1 MPTRVTGMS
10 RRAFGRIAA
19 GAGMLGSAGLP
30 EGCAKPGAGQGKS
43 SGPQPPAG
51 KGVGLVLSHEQFRTD
66 RLVAQA
72 RAAEDAG
79 FQYVWAS
86 DHIQPWQDNEG
97 HSMFPW
103 LTLALVGSATS
114 RVSFGTGVTCP
125 TYRYHPATV
134 AQAFASLAILN
145 PGRVFLGVGTGERL
159 NEQSTTNAYGEYAE
173 RHDRL
178 AEAIDLIR
186 RLWSGSRI
194 SASGRYFQT
203 NSLKLYDLPA
213 TPPPIF
219 VAAGGPKS
227 ARLAGQYGD
236 GWITQAHDVTD
247 PKLLAAFAAGAQA
260 AGRDVNTLGK
270 RAELFAVVG
279 DTVEAARAATLWRF
293 TAGAVD
299 QPNPVDIQRAA
310 ESNPI
315 DKVLAGWTVGTDP
328 AIHIG
333 AVQRVLDAGAVPFL
347 HFAQDDPVTA
357 IDFYR
362 ANVLPKLR

>member
-125 TYRYHPATV
+125 TYRY
-134 AQAFASLAILN
+134 QI
-145 PGRVFLGVGTGERL
+145 GR
-159 NEQSTTNAYGEYAE
+159 
-173 RHDRL
+173 
-178 AEAIDLIR
+178 
-186 RLWSGSRI
+186 
-194 SASGRYFQT
+194 
-203 NSLKLYDLPA
+203 
-213 TPPPIF
+213 
-219 VAAGGPKS
+219 
-227 ARLAGQYGD
+227 
-236 GWITQAHDVTD
+236 AHV
-247 PKLLAAFAAGAQA
+247 
-260 AGRDVNTLGK
+260 
-270 RAELFAVVG
+270 
-279 DTVEAARAATLWRF
+279 
-293 TAGAVD
+293 
-299 QPNPVDIQRAA
+299 
-310 ESNPI
+310 
-315 DKVLAGWTVGTDP
+315 
-328 AIHIG
+328 
-333 AVQRVLDAGAVPFL
+333 
-347 HFAQDDPVTA
+347 
-357 IDFYR
+357 
-362 ANVLPKLR
+362 